1 MQTMTAGYNS
11 LSLIVR
17 LNSDRLL
24 YIATILTALGG
35 GAYVGSFF
43 H

>member
-1 MQTMTAGYNS
+1 MQTMTEGYQS

-24 YIATILTALGG
+24 YVATIATALGG
-35 GAYVGSFF
+35 GAWIGSLF